1 MFADWD
7 SEDDTVND
15 MYVTALGTHV
25 VRINKD
31 ITVQAGDLLSSN
43 GDGTAKVQDDDIIR
57 SKTIGKVLTNIKQE
71 TYDDGSYTVPC
82 ALYCG

>member
-1 MFADWD
+1 MAWD
-7 SEDDTVND
+7 FSENDAVND
-15 MYVTALGTHV
+15 MYVNAVGTGV
-25 VRINKD
+25 IRINKD
-31 ITVQAGDLLSSN
+31 VTVSAGDLLVSN

-71 TYDDGSYTVPC
+71 TYDDDSYTVPC